1 VNNRLDLR
9 SRFHRSAAA
18 IALAGLFVLASGGCG
33 ALFTPGAAGTNVIA
47 FATGELRSTEDVS
60 LAELDGACKAAIE
73 RLAYEELDV
82 SREADQ
88 VRFRARTA
96 SGEPVDVRLFA
107 RGPGRTEL
115 TIRIGL
121 LGDETTSRLVLEE
134 IHQSL

>member
-1 VNNRLDLR
+1 MNNRLDLR
-9 SRFHRSAAA
+9 SRSHRSAVA
-18 IALAGLFVLASGGCG
+18 ITLAGLFVLASGGCG
-33 ALFTPGAAGTNVIA
+33 ALVPPGTAGTSAIA
-47 FATGELRSTEDVS
+47 FVTGELHSIEDVS
-60 LAELDGACKAAIE
+60 LSELDGACNAAIE
-73 RLAYEELDV
+73 RLAYEEIDV

-96 SGEPVDVRLFA
+96 GGEPVDVRLFA
-107 RGPGRTEL
+107 RGPLRTEL